1 MYMKCNTR
9 GPQTRNPVLG
19 PGIPRTASRSS
30 FASDTDDSGHIIRLG
45 EASDDDMSPHTS
57 ERGNDQTILGTS
69 ASSGSSRLSSPA
81 LSHLQVTPTMV
92 PTAVLSGGVATLS
105 SLRSGSPVSGLL
117 PISRNSSRGSFDL
130 KESIQSSRPSS
141 EKNRSSQES
150 MPASRPSFE
159 NFRALAFLTSSSEHQ
174 SSRSHHTLEPPNPFS
189 HTKQAPIGS
198 PLVVFCFRC
207 VTSF

>member
-1 MYMKCNTR
+1 MKYSR
-9 GPQTRNPVLG
+9 SSKPKPRSGPV
-19 PGIPRTASRSS
+19 IPRTASRSS
-30 FASDTDDSGHIIRLG
+30 IASDTDDSGHLMRLG

-92 PTAVLSGGVATLS
+92 PTAPLSGAVATLS
-105 SLRSGSPVSGLL
+105 SLRSGSPVSGL
-117 PISRNSSRGSFDL
+117 SRHSSRGSFDL
-130 KESIQSSRPSS
+130 KESVQSSRPSS

-150 MPASRPSFE
+150 MPTSRPSFE

-174 SSRSHHTLEPPNPFS
+174 SSRLHHPKPINSLS
-189 HTKQAPIGS
+189 QTKQA
-198 PLVVFCFRC
+198 
-207 VTSF
+207 